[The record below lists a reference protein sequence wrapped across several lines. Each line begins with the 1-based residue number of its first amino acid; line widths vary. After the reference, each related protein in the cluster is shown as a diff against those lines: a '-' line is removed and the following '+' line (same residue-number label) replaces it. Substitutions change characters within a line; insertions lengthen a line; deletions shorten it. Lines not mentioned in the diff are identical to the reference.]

1 MESAPIRQNVTEKD
15 LGRTVQRMRNT
26 ILSQRNFKL
35 AALLVLLIAAG
46 IFLSTCGGSRANVRK
61 DESASNTAPAV
72 VDVTTAAAIKRDL
85 PRFFEATGSLAGDEQ
100 TDVAP
105 QTAGKVVAVGV
116 DIGSFVKRGAMLVKL
131 DDAELKLRVDQAAT
145 QVEQAKAAV
154 RQAEE
159 KIGLRP
165 GQAFDPNRVADVA
178 AAKVALDLAQKNLV
192 RAEKL
197 IESGDVSRSFYD
209 EQRARRDQLKEQYE
223 VALAQARQNYAAVE
237 VARTNVAN
245 AQAQLAL
252 ARKNLSY
259 SIIPAPIDGFVA
271 ERTADLGEY
280 VSPQQKVATIVR
292 TNPLRIRIDIPEQA
306 IPEVKVGQSVSVTT
320 SAWPDKSF
328 AGRVARIAPN
338 VSATSRTLTVEAQ
351 IENSSAA
358 LKPGQFATVRIL
370 QERPE
375 PAVLIPSRAIVTE
388 AGVSRV
394 FVIKNGHAE
403 QRLVQ
408 TGQTEGDLIEVK
420 SGVAAEEQVATS
432 NLERLSDGVA
442 VKQ

>member
-1 MESAPIRQNVTEKD
+1 MLNTTMLSK
-15 LGRTVQRMRNT
+15 RN
-26 ILSQRNFKL
+26 LKL
-35 AALLVLLIAAG
+35 AALVLVLIIAG
-46 IFLSTCGGSRANVRK
+46 IFVSSCGGSKANSRK
-61 DESASNTAPAV
+61 EETTAEANTPAV
-72 VDVTTAAAIKRDL
+72 VEVTTAAAIKRDL
-85 PRFFEATGSLAGDEQ
+85 PRFFEATGSLAGDQQ

-105 QTAGKVVAVGV
+105 QTSGKVAAIGV
-116 DIGSFVKRGAMLVKL
+116 EIGSPVRRGQMLVKL
-131 DDAELKLRVDQAAT
+131 DDAELNLRVEQAAT

-159 KIGLRP
+159 KIGLKP
-165 GQAFDPNRVADVA
+165 GQAFDPNRVSEVA

-209 EQRARRDQLKEQYE
+209 DQRARRDQLKEQYD
-223 VALAQARQNYAAVE
+223 VALAQARQNYAGVD

-245 AQAQLAL
+245 AQSQLAL

-259 SIIPAPIDGFVA
+259 ALIVSPIDGFVS

-280 VSPQQKVATIVR
+280 VSPQQKVATVVR

-306 IPEVKVGQSVSVTT
+306 IPQVKAGQSVSVTT
-320 SAWPDKSF
+320 SAWPDKNF
-328 AGRVARIAPN
+328 AGRIARIAPN
-338 VSATSRTLTVEAQ
+338 VSAESRTLTVEA
-351 IENSSAA
+351 EVDNSGGA

-370 QERPE
+370 QERAE
-375 PAVLIPSRAIVTE
+375 PAVLVPARAIVSE
-388 AGVSRV
+388 AGVSRL
-394 FVIKNGHAE
+394 FVIKDGHAE
-403 QRLVQ
+403 QRVVQ

-420 SGVAAEEQVATS
+420 SGVAADEQVATS
-432 NLERLSDGVA
+432 GLERLSDGIA

>member
-1 MESAPIRQNVTEKD
+1 MQFTP
-15 LGRTVQRMRNT
+15 
-26 ILSQRNFKL
+26 KL
-35 AALLVLLIAAG
+35 KLVLLAVLLVAVG
-46 IFLSTCGGSRANVRK
+46 IFVAACGGSKANVRK
-61 DESASNTAPAV
+61 DETAANAQPVAIE
-72 VDVTTAAAIKRDL
+72 VTTAAAIKRDL
-85 PRFFEATGSLAGDEQ
+85 PRFFEATGSLAGDQQ

-116 DIGSFVKRGAMLVKL
+116 DIGSYVRRGQMLVRL
-131 DDAELKLRVDQAAT
+131 DESELKLRVDQAVT

-178 AAKVALDLAQKNLV
+178 AAKVTLDLAEKNLK

-209 EQRARRDQLKEQYE
+209 DQRARRDQLREQYE
-223 VALAQARQNYAAVE
+223 VALAQARQNYAAVD

-245 AQAQLAL
+245 AQSQLAL

-259 SIIPAPIDGFVA
+259 AVIPAPIDGFVT

-280 VSPQQKVATIVR
+280 VSPQQKVVTIVR

-306 IPEVKVGQSVSVTT
+306 IPEVKVGQSVSITT
-320 SAWPDKSF
+320 SAWPDKNF

-338 VSATSRTLTVEAQ
+338 VSATSRTMTVEAE
-351 IENSSAA
+351 IENSGNA

-370 QERPE
+370 QERAE
-375 PAVLIPSRAIVTE
+375 PAVLIPARAVMNQ
-388 AGVSRV
+388 AGVNRV
-394 FVIKNGHAE
+394 YVVKDGHAE

-408 TGQTEGDLIEVK
+408 TGQTEGDLIEIRN
-420 SGVAAEEQVATS
+420 GIAADEQVATS
-432 NLERLSDGVA
+432 NLEQLTDGIA
-442 VKQ
+442 IKQ